1 MLLEKISFI
10 LLLFAVAALIQ
21 RFVLRGWSARIHK
34 TEQAHRFH
42 AIRDELQVLEMN
54 GKISSDSIT
63 YVMLLNMSNFAI
75 KNAGTMRLRD
85 VLDFTPSPKEERIT
99 NVIQDVHMHDE
110 DVQKLAG
117 NFFRA
122 FGVMIVSNDWIA
134 ACGLTIFL
142 MFRHGWDAI
151 RPTETIL
158 RFAFDKVRLILKVLD
173 RGILLLVQSVSPV
186 RAESVD
192 RAREYRE
199 ISDDLIGDHAH

>member
-1 MLLEKISFI
+1 
-10 LLLFAVAALIQ
+10 
-21 RFVLRGWSARIHK
+21 
-34 TEQAHRFH
+34 
-42 AIRDELQVLEMN
+42 
-54 GKISSDSIT
+54 
-63 YVMLLNMSNFAI
+63 
-75 KNAGTMRLRD
+75 
-85 VLDFTPSPKEERIT
+85 
-99 NVIQDVHMHDE
+99 MHDE

-173 RGILLLVQSVSPV
+173 RGILLLVQSVSELLSRV
-186 RAESVD
+186 VFRRLNQA
-192 RAREYRE
+192 A
-199 ISDDLIGDHAH
+199 A